1 MVYFSTVVGCL
12 ELRSME
18 DNILKLENFDYE
30 FPRKAIAQTPIYPRD
45 HAKLMVIHRSTGN
58 IEDRIFYEISNYL
71 SSGDLLVVNETKVI
85 RARLFGKKPTGARI
99 EVFLLR
105 KIGPCTWHTLVR
117 PGSKVKEGTEVI
129 FNNNAKGKCIR
140 HLKDGTR
147 YFEFD
152 VDDDEL
158 EKIGKIP
165 LPPYIT
171 KPIDDPDDYQT
182 VYANVPGSVAA
193 PTAGLHFTSEL
204 LEKIENMGVKILK
217 VSLDVGLDTFK
228 PIKVEEVEKH
238 KMHTEFYRIDEKVAK
253 EIKSRSG
260 KVFAVGTTVVR
271 TLESWA
277 KTGKLSGYTDL
288 YIYPPY
294 KFQIVDALITNFHI
308 PKSSLLVLVSAFA
321 GRELVMK
328 AYKKA
333 LESSYRFFSF
343 GDACLFL

>member
-12 ELRSME
+12 RLKKME
-18 DNILKLENFDYE
+18 DNVLKLKDFDYE
-30 FPRKAIAQTPIYPRD
+30 LPRKAIAQTPAYPRD
-45 HAKLMVIHRSTGN
+45 HAKLMVIHRNTGK
-58 IEDRIFYEISNYL
+58 IEDRIFYEISDYL

-85 RARLFGKKPTGARI
+85 HARLFGRKPTGARI
-99 EVFLLR
+99 EVFLLK
-105 KIGPCTWHTLVR
+105 KIGPCMWHTLVR

-129 FNNNAKGKCIR
+129 FDGAKGKCIR

-152 VDDDEL
+152 VSDDEL
-158 EKIGKIP
+158 EKIGEIP

-171 KPIDDPDDYQT
+171 KPIDDPNNYQT

-204 LEKIENMGVKILK
+204 LEKIKNMGVKILK

-228 PIKVEEVEKH
+228 PIETEEIEAH
-238 KMHTEFYRIDEKVAK
+238 KMHTEFYRMDEKVAK
-253 EIKSRSG
+253 EIKNRNG
-260 KVFAVGTTVVR
+260 RVFAVGTTVVR

-294 KFQIVDALITNFHI
+294 KFQVVDALITNFHI
-308 PKSSLLVLVSAFA
+308 PRSSLLVLVSTFTD
-321 GRELVMK
+321 RKLVMK
-328 AYKKA
+328 AYKRA
-333 LESSYRFFSF
+333 LESGYRFFSF